1 MHFLQGAKKDVLK
14 DLKNLIP
21 NNLLLLLIMVIK
33 DKIKITEKDLLLE
46 DWLLINYASLK
57 IQKNAQV
64 LNSYK

>member
-21 NNLLLLLIMVIK
+21 NNLLLLSIMVIK
-33 DKIKITEKDLLLE
+33 DKIKITEKDLLPE
-46 DWLLINYASLK
+46 DWLSINYASHK
-57 IQKNAQV
+57 IQKNVKV

>member
-33 DKIKITEKDLLLE
+33 DKIKTTEKDLLLE

-64 LNSYK
+64 